1 MFFVGVPLAFALLHF
16 MLYLFYP
23 LVRANL
29 YFAVFTG
36 SAAAVTYAMGQTRF
50 VSSTDQFLLYFWL
63 FKITLLILFVS
74 GGLFLY
80 VIFYPRLPK
89 LFWGILAVGSILGI
103 LSWYVPEPFFYIFG
117 MVVMV
122 EMLRVI
128 LTAILK
134 KKDGAWI
141 IGIGFLIFCLGT
153 GYQVLTGLRVLEIT
167 GGLFQFIYAY
177 GLLGLLISMSVYL
190 ARNFS
195 RINKNLETQLVHV
208 KELSTHLESANV
220 ELEEYSQT
228 LEKKVEERTH
238 EVRAKNE
245 ELEGTLNELRKTEA
259 QLIQSEKMASLG
271 NLVAG
276 IAHELN
282 TPVGALN
289 SMQNTLIRA
298 VDRLKETVSKNFP
311 GEYKEN
317 SEIQETFDV
326 IAEANRVMGSG
337 TGRVVD
343 IVKSLRNFARLDEAE
358 YQVASIH
365 NGIDD
370 TLTLLQTRIGDDIT
384 IVRDFG
390 EVSPIFCSPSQL
402 NQVFMHLF
410 QNAAQSIEGKGE
422 VRIKTYQVEDLVH
435 IDISDTGMGIP
446 PGELKRI
453 FDVDF
458 RRTSTRVKM
467 EFGLSTVYNIIQDHQ
482 GEIKIESEMGKGTEV
497 KISLPLRKTGSG

>member
-1 MFFVGVPLAFALLHF
+1 MFFVGVPLAFALLHLLLF
-16 MLYLFYP
+16 FFYP

-50 VSSTDQFLLYFWL
+50 VSSTDQFLVYYWL
-63 FKITLLILFVS
+63 FKFTLLILFVS

-80 VIFYPRLPK
+80 VIFYPRLPR

-122 EMLRVI
+122 EMLRVV
-128 LTAILK
+128 LSAIIK

-141 IGIGFLIFCLGT
+141 IGIGFLIFCLAT
-153 GYQVLTGLRVLEIT
+153 GYQALTGLQVLEVT
-167 GGLFQFIYAY
+167 GGLYQFIYAY
-177 GLLGLLISMSVYL
+177 GLLGLLVSMSVYL

-195 RINKNLETQLVHV
+195 RINLNLEAQLGQV

-245 ELEGTLNELRKTEA
+245 ELEGTLNELRKTQA

-276 IAHELN
+276 VSHELN

-289 SMQNTLIRA
+289 SMQNTLFRS
-298 VDRLKETVSKNFP
+298 VERLKETMNKDFP
-311 GEYKEN
+311 GELKEN
-317 SEIQETFDV
+317 NELQEMIRV
-326 IAEANRVMGSG
+326 ITDANRVIGSG
-337 TGRVVD
+337 TERVVD

-358 YQVASIH
+358 YQVANIH
-365 NGIDD
+365 DGIDS
-370 TLTLLQTRIGDDIT
+370 TLTLLQTRIGEDIA
-384 IVRDFG
+384 IIREYG
-390 EVSPIFCSPSQL
+390 EISPIFCSPSQL
-402 NQVFMHLF
+402 NQVFMHLL

-422 VRIKTYQVEDLVH
+422 VRIKTYQDEDIVH
-435 IDISDTGMGIP
+435 IHISDTGIGIP
-446 PGELKRI
+446 PDELKRI
-453 FDVDF
+453 FDVEF
-458 RRTSTRVKM
+458 SRTSTRVKM
-467 EFGLSTVYNIIQDHQ
+467 EFGFSTVYNIIQDHK
-482 GEIKIESEMGKGTEV
+482 GEIKIESEVGKGTEV
-497 KISLPLRKTGSG
+497 KISLPLRQSESG